1 MMRKLEV
8 ATRIFLY
15 KKLYWKIS
23 QYYMK
28 ATVLESLINNVED
41 YLGKAP
47 SGKINEI
54 TRFFPTYSHTK
65 IETVICSDASAQ
77 GSP

>member
-1 MMRKLEV
+1 
-8 ATRIFLY
+8 
-15 KKLYWKIS
+15 
-23 QYYMK
+23 MK

-54 TRFFPTYSHTK
+54 TRFFPTFSHTK